1 MDVGNFHTFSFA
13 LEPHMDKK
21 KPPHGMTTFILV
33 AIGQIVSVTGSAL
46 TGFALGAWV
55 YQDTRS
61 TTLFSLILLFT
72 VLPSL
77 LFAPLAGALVDR
89 WDRRRVMIAADSG
102 AALCTGLLMLLI
114 YTGYL
119 EIWHIYVIM
128 GFNSLF
134 RALQVP
140 AYTASVSLLVPREQ
154 LGRANG
160 IMQLEATSSYLLSP
174 ILAGWLLDK
183 VGILG
188 VMAIDLVTFLFAVGI
203 VLAVR
208 FPSPVTKELDISLR
222 PSLWRD
228 MAFGWQFISTR
239 AGFLGLMVLFGL
251 GNYANLMT
259 DTLMP
264 PMLLEFTSPT
274 VLGSVLST
282 GGLGMLVGTLLMSTW
297 GGTKKRIHGVLI
309 FKTLIG
315 LAVMGIGLF
324 QTVPLIALAT
334 FFYYLP
340 FPLVNGS
347 DQAIWQSKVPPEV
360 QGRVFSIR
368 RMLAS
373 SMIPLAYLTAGP
385 LSDKIFKPMLSTGGA
400 LTSSLGQIFGVGPSR
415 GMGMLIFLM
424 GAFIVILTLATALNP
439 RVRNIEDELP
449 DAV

>member
-1 MDVGNFHTFSFA
+1 MEN
-13 LEPHMDKK
+13 K
-21 KPPHGMTTFILV
+21 KPPHGMTTFILI
-33 AIGQIVSVTGSAL
+33 AIGQIVSVTGSSL
-46 TGFALGAWV
+46 TGFALGAWI
-55 YQDTRS
+55 YRDTRS
-61 TTLFSLILLFT
+61 TILFSLILLFT

-102 AALCTGLLMLLI
+102 AAVCTGLLMLLI
-114 YTGYL
+114 YTGNL

-174 ILAGWLLDK
+174 ILAGWLLDQ

-188 VMAIDLVTFLFAVGI
+188 VMTIDLVTFLFAVSI

-208 FPSPVTKELDISLR
+208 FPSLVAKDTDISLR
-222 PSLWRD
+222 PSLWKD
-228 MAFGWQFISTR
+228 MAIGWQFISMH
-239 AGFLGLMVLFGL
+239 AGFLGLMILFAL

-264 PMLLEFTSPT
+264 PMLLELSSPT
-274 VLGSVLST
+274 VLGTVLST
-282 GGLGMLVGTLLMSTW
+282 GGLGMLVGTILMSTW
-297 GGTKKRIHGVLI
+297 GGPKKRIYGVLI
-309 FKTLIG
+309 FKTLAGLAIMAIG
-315 LAVMGIGLF
+315 LSPSI
-324 QTVPLIALAT
+324 PLIALAT

-347 DQAIWQSKVPPEV
+347 DQAIWQSKVPPEL

-368 RMLAS
+368 RMLAR

-385 LSDKIFKPMLSTGGA
+385 LSDKVFKPLMSANGA
-400 LTSSLGQIFGVGPSR
+400 LATSLGQFFGVGPSR
-415 GMGMLIFLM
+415 GIGLLIFLM
-424 GAFIVILTLATALNP
+424 GEIIVVLTLAAASDP
-439 RVRNIEDELP
+439 RVRNIEEELP

>member
-1 MDVGNFHTFSFA
+1 MENPKT
-13 LEPHMDKK
+13 PQR
-21 KPPHGMTTFILV
+21 MTTFIFV
-33 AIGQIVSVTGSAL
+33 AVGQIVSVTGSAL

-55 YQDTRS
+55 YQETRS

-89 WDRRRVMIAADSG
+89 WNRRRVMIAADTG
-102 AALCTGLLMLLI
+102 AAACTGLLILLVQ
-114 YTGYL
+114 TGWL

-128 GFNSLF
+128 GFNSIF

-140 AYTASVSLLVPREQ
+140 AYTASVSLLVPRDQ

-160 IMQLEATSSYLLSP
+160 IMQLEATSGYLLSP
-174 ILAGWLLDK
+174 ILAGWLLEQ
-183 VGILG
+183 VGIIA
-188 VMAIDLVTFLFAVGI
+188 VMLIDLTTFLFAVSI

-208 FPSPVTKELDISLR
+208 IPQPEGAKKDAAVRTSVWK
-222 PSLWRD
+222 D
-228 MAFGWQFISTR
+228 MAVGWQFISAR
-239 AGFLGLMVLFGL
+239 AGFLSLMVLFAL

-264 PMLLEFTSPT
+264 PMLLELSSPT

-282 GGLGMLVGTLLMSTW
+282 GGLGMLVGTFLMTAW
-297 GGTKKRIHGVLI
+297 GGPKKRIYGVLI
-309 FKTLIG
+309 FKTLAG
-315 LAVMGIGLF
+315 LAIMGVGLF
-324 QTVPLIALAT
+324 QSIPLIALAT
-334 FFYYLP
+334 FFYFLP

-347 DQAIWQSKVPPEV
+347 DQAIWQRKVPPEV

-368 RMLAS
+368 RMLAR

-385 LSDKIFKPMLSTGGA
+385 LSDQVFKPLLGANGA
-400 LTSSLGQIFGVGPSR
+400 LASSFGQLFGVGPSR
-415 GMGMLIFLM
+415 GIGLLIFLM
-424 GAFIVILTLATALNP
+424 GLFIIVLTLGTALNP
-439 RVRNIEDELP
+439 RVRNLEEELP